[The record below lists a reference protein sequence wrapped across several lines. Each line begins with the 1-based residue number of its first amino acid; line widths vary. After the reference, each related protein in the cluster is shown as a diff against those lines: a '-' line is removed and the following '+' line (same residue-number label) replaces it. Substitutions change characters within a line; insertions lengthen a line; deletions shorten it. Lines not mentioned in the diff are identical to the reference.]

1 MPFRSLKSLPKRRSG
16 SFRSQCIPPCV
27 QVRVSDNETVT
38 ATVPSTRQL
47 RLRYFLT
54 SGIVLLLGRELEYRD
69 QCGSSITQSAS
80 AAVAIVPAAARP
92 IIVHQE
98 LT

>member
-1 MPFRSLKSLPKRRSG
+1 M
-16 SFRSQCIPPCV
+16 
-27 QVRVSDNETVT
+27 T
-38 ATVPSTRQL
+38 ATVSSTRQL
-47 RLRYFLT
+47 RLRDFLT
-54 SGIVLLLGRELEYRD
+54 SSIVLLLDRQLEYRD
-69 QCGSSITQSAS
+69 QSLCGSSITQSAS

>member
-27 QVRVSDNETVT
+27 RVSDNETVT

-47 RLRYFLT
+47 RLRDFLT
-54 SGIVLLLGRELEYRD
+54 SGIVLLLDRQLEYRD